1 MLAVFIF
8 DKPARLDNTPF
19 GPISPGAMWWQSCY
33 VICTGMPSLSHM
45 YKTKV
50 AVSYLQWLMF

>member
-8 DKPARLDNTPF
+8 DKPGGLDNTPF
-19 GPISPGAMWWQSCY
+19 CPMSPGAMWWQSCD
-33 VICTGMPSLSHM
+33 VIYTEMQSLGHM

-50 AVSYLQWLMF
+50 AVSYV

>member
-8 DKPARLDNTPF
+8 DKPAGLDNTTF
-19 GPISPGAMWWQSCY
+19 GPISPGARWWQFCY
-33 VICTGMPSLSHM
+33 VIYTGMQSLSHM

-50 AVSYLQWLMF
+50 SVSYL

>member
-1 MLAVFIF
+1 MLALFIF
-8 DKPARLDNTPF
+8 DKPAGFDNTSF

-33 VICTGMPSLSHM
+33 VIYTGMQSLSQM

-50 AVSYLQWLMF
+50 AVSYLQ